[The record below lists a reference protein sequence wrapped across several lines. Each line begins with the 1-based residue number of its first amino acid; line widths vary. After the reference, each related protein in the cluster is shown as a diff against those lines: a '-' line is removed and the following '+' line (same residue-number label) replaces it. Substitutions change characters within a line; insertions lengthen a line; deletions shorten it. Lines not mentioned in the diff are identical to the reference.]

1 MIWYK
6 YVNYKVLPEEL
17 TKKMIDAWDSSPN
30 NNEDDN
36 VNMREAFYA
45 MFKATETETVGEICV
60 DMLENI
66 IEAYKVYHNTTH
78 NNYITMLEN
87 IINYLKTE
95 SKV

>member
-1 MIWYK
+1 MICYK
-6 YVNYKVLPEEL
+6 YINYKVLPDEL
-17 TKKMIDAWDSSPN
+17 TKKMTDAWDSSPN

-45 MFKATETETVGEICV
+45 MFKATETEPVGEICV

-87 IINYLKTE
+87 TINFLKTE

>member
-1 MIWYK
+1 MICYK
-6 YVNYKVLPEEL
+6 YVNYKVLPDEL
-17 TKKMIDAWDSSPN
+17 TKKMVDAWDSSPN

-45 MFKATETETVGEICV
+45 MLKATETETVGEICV

-78 NNYITMLEN
+78 DNYITMLEN
-87 IINYLKTE
+87 TINYLKTE